1 MITHANSHQAT
12 DPTDHAT
19 MSERA
24 LAAKVI
30 QQAILDFVSTPP
42 RPYRGQFYGFQQAT
56 QQWEERLKESYE
68 FLTGAGA
75 MSAFWF
81 ASLELPFFPG
91 SFEDLQKRLKGQSL
105 RGVSDA

>member
-1 MITHANSHQAT
+1 MLTHANSHQAT

-42 RPYRGQFYGFQQAT
+42 EALQRAGLWFPAGDPAVGGET
-56 QQWEERLKESYE
+56 QRVL
-68 FLTGAGA
+68 
-75 MSAFWF
+75 
-81 ASLELPFFPG
+81 
-91 SFEDLQKRLKGQSL
+91 
-105 RGVSDA
+105 